1 MHQPKPLSAS
11 EILKVN
17 SADKSISEIYD
28 SLSSKKKLENSIPQ
42 WGDAILWSELHRYDK
57 FPTCWG

>member
-11 EILKVN
+11 EILKVKL
-17 SADKSISEIYD
+17 ADKSISEIYD
-28 SLSSKKKLENSIPQ
+28 SLSAKKKIENSIPQ
-42 WGDAILWSELHRYDK
+42 WGDAILRSELHRYDK